1 MGLQK
6 EIKKTHPHIMEWFE
20 KATKDM
26 KQDIIAK
33 CFEKGNSKGPK
44 AQWVL
49 TLEDPFSKRA
59 SKGGC
64 VFVCAPW
71 EPIELQ
77 DFRGL

>member
-49 TLEDPFSKRA
+49 TLEDPFFQESKQRWLCVCVRTMGAHRA
-59 SKGGC
+59 S
-64 VFVCAPW
+64 
-71 EPIELQ
+71 
-77 DFRGL
+77 GL